1 MTTDNKQLDE
11 LNTKR
16 VETTKKQVAHA
27 IRLVAND
34 ADMIKEGH
42 KPLLGEQDFAHAIN
56 LLESANQDMHWA
68 CEHFNWDTA
77 VCDLIDEAIARLG
90 MVVAELIITVDDIE
104 NESLMSYNAFDGI
117 TAMGKALATLV
128 RWFDDD
134 QDVSEI

>member
-1 MTTDNKQLDE
+1 M
-11 LNTKR
+11 NTNGRKIGYA
-16 VETTKKQVAHA
+16 VAGLGIGKAHA
-27 IRLVAND
+27 DAAAVSENARLV
-34 ADMIKEGH
+34 
-42 KPLLGEQDFAHAIN
+42 
-56 LLESANQDMHWA
+56 
-68 CEHFNWDTA
+68 A

-134 QDVSEI
+134 